1 MQPAKYMS
9 WRDITL
15 AGYGYPRVRNQG
27 CVLIG
32 GRRAPLVGGV
42 AMDAFMV
49 DTTDLPEVRLQDEVV
64 LMGRQG
70 ADEISAHEVAATV
83 AKRASTSS
91 KPRNTADSSRA
102 GTWPG
107 RRSQPVPRPPQ
118 IANGTRAIQP
128 GQALST
134 KSEIFIILNN
144 HNMLSARHLQ
154 NRREISIYK

>member
-49 DTTDLPEVRLQDEVV
+49 DTTDFPEVRLQDEVV

-107 RRSQPVPRPPQ
+107 PPKPASSASAPNSKRDKSHSAGTSPV
-118 IANGTRAIQP
+118 N
-128 GQALST
+128 
-134 KSEIFIILNN
+134 K
-144 HNMLSARHLQ
+144 
-154 NRREISIYK
+154 K